1 MRPESEMPGAP
12 AEGKRGGRRLRI
24 AAIVIVVGL
33 IVLLFSLRGI
43 AGFYTDYLWFEALGH
58 EEVFWRILRAKI
70 ALAVIFT
77 GVFFAIMLANLYIA
91 DRLAPTFRPPGPE
104 EDVLSKY
111 HEFVGRRTGLTRV
124 LISLLFAVT
133 AGIGAS
139 GQWQSWLLFINGG
152 SFGVSDPQFGTDA
165 GFYVFQL
172 PFLSYVTN
180 WLFTALVIILI
191 ITIAAHYVNGGI
203 RIQTPGER
211 VTPQVKAHVS
221 VLLGLL
227 ALVKAADY
235 YLDRFG
241 LTLSTSGTVD
251 GATYTDVNAR
261 LPVLNLLMLI
271 SLLAFVLLIVNIRRR
286 GWVLPALAVGLWAF
300 VSIVMGNIYPLV
312 IQRLQVDPAESTKE
326 EIYIE
331 RNIEATRVA
340 MGLDDVEVQEFDYD
354 EELTADDMI
363 SNADIL
369 ENVRLLDPEILADT
383 FTVLQAE
390 RDFYQF
396 TDVLDVDRYDVD
408 GDVTQVILAARE
420 LNPDNLPQ
428 TSWEASTLAF
438 THGFGAALAPANE
451 VNSTG
456 RPNFVLSG
464 VPPQNAMDV
473 EFDQPRL
480 YYGENL
486 DGYAIVNT
494 DREEVDYIDSA
505 TGDTVPYTYEGEGG
519 VPIDSFIDR
528 AAFALRFWKIDPLIS
543 DFITDESRII
553 YVRDIRDRV
562 EALAPFLEFDADA
575 YPVIADGRV
584 HYVLDAYTTSSQ
596 YPYGQ
601 RADNEQLPAGSGLRG
616 DFNYVR
622 NSVKAVIDGY
632 DGEVNF
638 YVMDPDDPIIQTWR
652 DAFPDLFEDAS
663 DMPEA
668 IRSHIRYPEDLFRV
682 QTNMWARYK
691 ISQPEQ
697 FYEQAGGWAVAQDPG
712 GVTGVQ
718 ATQTTTESG
727 ELGPRRERRIDPYYQ
742 LMRLPGEQDED
753 FVLTR
758 SFVPVSTEDD
768 RKELTA
774 FMVAKS
780 DPDEYGELV
789 VYEMPGTAVDGP
801 AIVASNILTQEE
813 ISKDISL
820 LNDQG
825 SLVRLGE
832 LLIVPIE
839 NSIIY
844 VRPMYV
850 EGTAGTTVPELK
862 NVILAFG
869 DRVVMCSGFKES
881 LIAVFGDAPD
891 ELPDSGVEQRCVGD
905 VDISVT
911 APPPTV
917 VEVPEETDETDES
930 ATPTPTPSPTPV
942 PTPLPEGDVEAV
954 LVEVALLFE
963 AADEALA
970 DGDLGLY
977 QDLLAQAQEL
987 IEEILDPPAGE
998 EA

>member
-1 MRPESEMPGAP
+1 MRAESDIPGAP
-12 AEGKRGGRRLRI
+12 AEPKRGGKRLRI
-24 AAIVIVVGL
+24 AAVVIVAGL
-33 IVLLFSLRGI
+33 FILMLSLRGI
-43 AGFYTDYLWFEALGH
+43 AGFYTDYLWFETLGH
-58 EEVFWRILRAKI
+58 EQVFWRILSAKI
-70 ALAVIFT
+70 ALALIFI
-77 GVFFAIMLANLYIA
+77 GVFFVIMLVNLYIA
-91 DRLAPTFRPPGPE
+91 DRVAPTFRPPGPE

-111 HEFVGRRTGLTRV
+111 HEFIGRRTGLTRV
-124 LISLLFAVT
+124 LISSLFAVS

-139 GQWQSWLLFINGG
+139 GQWRSWLLFRNGG
-152 SFGVSDPQFGTDA
+152 DFGISDPQFDTDV
-165 GFYVFQL
+165 GFYIFKL
-172 PFLSYVTN
+172 PFLSFVTN
-180 WLFTALVIILI
+180 WLFTALVIVFI
-191 ITIAAHYVNGGI
+191 ITVAAHYVNGGI

-211 VTPQVKAHVS
+211 VTPQVKAHLS

-235 YLDRFG
+235 YLDRFR
-241 LTLSTSGTVD
+241 LTLSTNGTVD
-251 GATYTDVNAR
+251 GATFTDVNAR
-261 LPVLNLLMLI
+261 LPVLNLLILI
-271 SLLAFVLLIVNIRRR
+271 SLLAFMLLIVNIRRR

-326 EIYIE
+326 QVYIE
-331 RNIEATRVA
+331 RNIEATRLA
-340 MGLDDVEVQEFDYD
+340 MGLDSVEVEQFAYD
-354 EELTADDMI
+354 EELVADDLI

-369 ENVRLLDPEILADT
+369 DNVRLLDPAILAET
-383 FTVLQAE
+383 YTVLQAE

-396 TDVLDVDRYDVD
+396 TDILDVDRYEID
-408 GDVTQVILAARE
+408 GDMTQVVLAARE

-428 TSWEASTLAF
+428 TSWEASTLSF

-456 RPNFVLSG
+456 RPNFVLRG
-464 VPPQNAMDV
+464 VPPENEMGADF
-473 EFDQPRL
+473 EQPRL

-505 TGDTVPYTYEGEGG
+505 SGDRVPYTYEGEGG
-519 VPIDSFIDR
+519 VALDSFVDK
-528 AAFALRFWKIDPLIS
+528 AAFALRFWRIDPLIS
-543 DFITDESRII
+543 DFITEESRVI
-553 YVRDIRDRV
+553 YIRDVVERV
-562 EALAPFLEFDADA
+562 EMLAPFLEYDADP
-575 YPVIADGRV
+575 YPVIADGRI
-584 HYVLDAYTTSSQ
+584 HYVVDAYTTSNQ
-596 YPYGQ
+596 YPYSQ
-601 RADNEQLPAGSGLRG
+601 RADNEQLPPNSGLRG

-632 DGEVNF
+632 DGEVDF
-638 YVMDPDDPIIQTWR
+638 YVMEPDDPIINAYAS
-652 DAFPDLFEDAS
+652 AFPDLFQDFSE
-663 DMPEA
+663 MPEQ
-668 IRSHIRYPEDLFRV
+668 IRDHIRYPEDLFRV
-682 QTNMWARYK
+682 QTNTWARYK

-727 ELGPRRERRIDPYYQ
+727 DLGPRRERRIDPYYQ

-758 SFVPVSTEDD
+758 TFVPVSTEDD

-780 DPDEYGELV
+780 DADEYGELV

-839 NSIIY
+839 NSIVY
-844 VRPMYV
+844 VRAMYV
-850 EGTAGTTVPELK
+850 EGTAGTAVPELK
-862 NVILAFG
+862 NVIVAFG

-881 LIAVFGDAPD
+881 LIAVFGDAPAD
-891 ELPDSGVEQRCVGD
+891 LPDSGVDQRCVGD
-905 VDISVT
+905 VNLSVQG
-911 APPPTV
+911 PPPTII
-917 VEVPEETDETDES
+917 EVPEEAEETDDTDPS
-930 ATPTPTPSPTPV
+930 ATPTPEA
-942 PTPLPEGDVEAV
+942 TPLPEGDVEAV
-954 LVEVALLFE
+954 LAEVARLFQE
-963 AADEALA
+963 AEEALA
-970 DGDLGLY
+970 DGDLGTY
-977 QDLLAQAQEL
+977 QDLINEAQEL
-987 IEEILDPPAGE
+987 IDETLDPPAGE